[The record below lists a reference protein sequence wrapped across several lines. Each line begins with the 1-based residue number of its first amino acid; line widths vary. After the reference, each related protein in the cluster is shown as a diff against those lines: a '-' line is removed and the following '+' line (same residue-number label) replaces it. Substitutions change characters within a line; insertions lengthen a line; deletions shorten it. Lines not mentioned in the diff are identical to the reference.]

1 MSKIAY
7 PNEDF
12 GLYNQQPRNIQK
24 WIKSMSEV
32 FNLVNRGF
40 DFKDAFA
47 KITEQWD
54 VMEKLDFKNWM
65 NFYQEKA
72 QEKYKF
78 AQFAG
83 FDNGPGSYVP
93 NVNSLKANIPFKQPD
108 MTPYSNVSP
117 EEAELAKQELVR
129 QKIQAIISRLSAA
142 EKLATNPDVQIALK
156 KCIDMS
162 LVEWLS
168 MLQQL
173 KREIQLA
180 PMRATSVSLADDIIV
195 KNANRCIAAGK
206 YDAGLL
212 LIKIAQGLPG
222 VGGDIPA
229 MNPAVAPMAM
239 QPNMPADGDN
249 SGTEAIQEF
258 LKNMNGDIASSD
270 DEKIDEED
278 EDALITVTA
287 QAVPPGAAL
296 PQEQIQPAVEQA
308 APENVELD
316 QEIEPALEVSE
327 DEIVPEANEQLKA
340 LEPAIDDT
348 DPIDLA
354 LENISLGDVVA
365 RLEGIASLF
374 KNRQIARQLSIID
387 LMMDKLGIAPFFPTL
402 AEAMRSALE
411 SNQYC
416 QSRVEEILAKLRGT
430 MPTAMSEGLS
440 NSQESSIK
448 EHLQEEENADKARKE
463 HRKQVQRQEEDQ
475 IIGVEKAEPGPPQQD
490 MINAPQEVD
499 GPARVQ
505 TQPQAVRPIG

>member
-12 GLYNQQPRNIQK
+12 GLHKEQPRNVQK
-24 WIKSMSEV
+24 WIKSMSDI
-32 FNLVNRGF
+32 FQLTSRGF
-40 DFKDAFA
+40 DFKDAFG

-54 VMEKLDFKNWM
+54 VMEKLDFKNWI

-78 AQFAG
+78 AQFSG

-93 NVNSLKANIPFKQPD
+93 NMNSLKGNLGLKQPD
-108 MTPYSNVSP
+108 MTPYSNLSP
-117 EEAELAKQELVR
+117 EDAEANKQALVK

-142 EKLATNPDVQIALK
+142 EKLATNPDVQVALK

-180 PMRATSVSLADDIIV
+180 PMRATSFSLADDIIV

-206 YDAGLL
+206 YDAGIL

-229 MNPAVAPMAM
+229 MNPAVVPMAV
-239 QPNMPADGDN
+239 QPNMPADGSN

-270 DEKIDEED
+270 DEEVDEED

-287 QAVPPGAAL
+287 QAAPTAPVAPPA
-296 PQEQIQPAVEQA
+296 PMEQA
-308 APENVELD
+308 VPEDIELD

-327 DEIVPEANEQLKA
+327 EDMAPNEPVRPEETSDE
-340 LEPAIDDT
+340 T

-440 NSQESSIK
+440 NDQESNIK

-475 IIGVEKAEPGPPQQD
+475 IIGVEKSEPGAPTPEA
-490 MINAPQEVD
+490 INAPQEVA
-499 GPARVQ
+499 GPARIQ
-505 TQPQAVRPIG
+505 TQPQAVRPVG